1 MPTVTLVTG
10 GGRSGK
16 SRYAMAMATAPSVT
30 RPAFVAT
37 AEVTDDE
44 MAERVRRHQAERDD
58 RFINVEEPVHL
69 DAALRSL
76 PANVELAIVDCLT
89 VWLGNLYH
97 HGHVDDDGSS
107 APIEALLEVLRTP
120 PCDIVLV
127 TNEVGMGII
136 PADAMSRAYRD
147 RAGILNQQVAAVA
160 DRVVLVVSGL
170 PMVLKS

>member
-1 MPTVTLVTG
+1 MSTVTLVTG

-16 SRYAMAMATAPSVT
+16 SRYAMGMATADAIV

-37 AEVTDDE
+37 AEVTDEE
-44 MAERVRRHQAERDD
+44 MAERVRLHQAQRDG
-58 RFINVEEPVHL
+58 RFVNVEEPVHL
-69 DAALRSL
+69 AAALRNL
-76 PANVELAIVDCLT
+76 PADVDMAIVDCLT
-89 VWLGNLYH
+89 VGLGNLYH
-97 HGHVDDDGSS
+97 HGHVADDGASE
-107 APIEALLEVLRTP
+107 PIEALLERLRNP

-147 RAGILNQQVAAVA
+147 RAGILNQQVASVA

-170 PMVLKS
+170 PMVLKG

>member
-16 SRYAMAMATAPSVT
+16 SRYAMEMATAPAIV

-37 AEVTDDE
+37 AEVTDEE
-44 MAERVRRHQAERDD
+44 MAERVRLHQAQRDG
-58 RFINVEEPVHL
+58 RFVNVEEPIAL
-69 DAALRSL
+69 GEALRTL
-76 PANVELAIVDCLT
+76 PADVDLAIVDCLT

-97 HGHVDDDGSS
+97 YGHVDAEGVS
-107 APIEALLEVLRTP
+107 APVEALLAVLRDP

-147 RAGILNQQVAAVA
+147 RAGTLNQQVAAVA
-160 DRVVLVVSGL
+160 DRVVLVVAGQAL
-170 PMVLKS
+170 VIKS